1 LDEVCASS
9 SIPSRAQTCRFAH
22 TQAAA
27 YSLETKRNEN
37 VLLNWDILKAGEGE
51 GRRKQQNR
59 KIGRKLNLLRESFS
73 RKNHQEQIS
82 L

>member
-1 LDEVCASS
+1 
-9 SIPSRAQTCRFAH
+9 
-22 TQAAA
+22 
-27 YSLETKRNEN
+27 
-37 VLLNWDILKAGEGE
+37 LKADSGAWGFDTSDFIGFGVEAGEGE